1 MLTGGQEIVQTSDV
15 RVSDRVPQ
23 QSLKLHSFKP
33 LYNEISGEVKDIS
46 VIIFLH
52 SYITFQVTSKIVK
65 EIDKSL
71 KKSEEI
77 REVYEEI
84 LKSTPKDHL
93 VFHKV

>member
-1 MLTGGQEIVQTSDV
+1 MVTGGQEIVQTSDV

-33 LYNEISGEVKDIS
+33 LYNEISGEVKNIS
-46 VIIFLH
+46 TS
-52 SYITFQVTSKIVK
+52 SYCMDTTFQVTSKIVK

>member
-1 MLTGGQEIVQTSDV
+1 MLTGDQEVVQTSDV

-33 LYNEISGEVKDIS
+33 LYNEISGEVKS
-46 VIIFLH
+46 TSASS
-52 SYITFQVTSKIVK
+52 SYTHHLFQVTSKIVK

-71 KKSEEI
+71 RKSEEI
-77 REVYEEI
+77 QEVYEEI

-93 VFHKV
+93 VFYKV